1 LKYVTLSRTRYAPAT
16 FNLIKSFHEEKFSSG
31 RTTTTP
37 EPEEEEEEVLEE
49 EEEPVTRG
57 RLNVNR

>member
-1 LKYVTLSRTRYAPAT
+1 M
-16 FNLIKSFHEEKFSSG
+16 KSFHEQFSSG

-37 EPEEEEEEVLEE
+37 EPEEEEEELEE